1 MVIDIHGHLGR
12 PGQREPTAAL
22 LNEYIEACGIDRL
35 LVSNLEAA
43 SAAPDAA
50 NLDEATA
57 NVACLQACRQ
67 HKRWVPLYWVRPGQ
81 VDSNIHAFAGALSTE
96 PFGGVVF
103 SPVLNDF
110 SADAELLDP
119 YLSVMGRLRVAGLF
133 QVGSAENARPATV
146 HRLAKRNP
154 SVPLVLYDP
163 AAHGLWAEALDVIRR
178 AIDRDDA
185 DLYVGTA
192 HASIGEILAA
202 VGGVGLERVLYGSD
216 APCHGREHA
225 TRCSLLLD
233 ELHAALPGQTVRKII
248 GGNAATLFGHTGL
261 ADTDQTG

>member
-12 PGQREPTAAL
+12 PGQREAAAAL

-43 SAAPDAA
+43 SAGPDAV

-96 PFGGVVF
+96 PFAGVVF
-103 SPVLNDF
+103 SPVLNSF
-110 SADAELLDP
+110 SADAGLLDP
-119 YLSVMGRLRVAGLF
+119 YLLVMGRLGVAGLF
-133 QVGSAENARPATV
+133 HVGSAQNARPATV
-146 HRLAKRNP
+146 YRLAKRHP
-154 SVPLVLYDP
+154 SVPVVLYDP
-163 AAHGLWAEALDVIRR
+163 AAHGLWAEALDVVGH
-178 AIDRDDA
+178 AIDHENA

-202 VGGVGLERVLYGSD
+202 VGGVGLERVLYGTD
-216 APCHGREHA
+216 APCHRSEHA
-225 TRCSLLLD
+225 ARCGSLLDGLR
-233 ELHAALPGQTVRKII
+233 AALPDESVRRII
-248 GGNAATLFGHTGL
+248 GGNAAAVFGHAGS
-261 ADTDQTG
+261 ADAGQS

>member
-1 MVIDIHGHLGR
+1 MVIDIHGQLGR
-12 PGQREPTAAL
+12 SGQREAAVAL

-43 SAAPDAA
+43 SVGPDAA
-50 NLDEATA
+50 NLDEAIA

-67 HKRWVPLYWVRPGQ
+67 HKCWVPLYWVRPGQ

-96 PFGGVVF
+96 PFAGVVF
-103 SPVLNDF
+103 SPVLNGF

-119 YLSVMGRLRVAGLF
+119 YLSVMEQLHVPGLF
-133 QVGSAENARPATV
+133 HVGSADDSRPASV
-146 HRLAKRNP
+146 YRLAKRHP

-178 AIDRDDA
+178 AVDHEDA

-202 VGGVGLERVLYGSD
+202 VGGVGPERVLYGSD
-216 APCHGREHA
+216 APCHSSQHA
-225 TRCSLLLD
+225 ARCGSLLD
-233 ELHAALPGQTVRKII
+233 GLHAALPDESVRRII
-248 GGNAATLFGHTGL
+248 GGNAAAVFGH
-261 ADTDQTG
+261 ADSADAGRS